1 MVNNMR
7 KDFIRKVKA
16 MLLTVVILTA
26 LTLFTILTVGVV
38 LSLMSVEY
46 TITIEHIKTSF
57 LGAGCGIGL
66 AAVYKDMLDYL
77 GKD

>member
-7 KDFIRKVKA
+7 RDFIRKVKA
-16 MLLTVVILTA
+16 MLLTVVVLIA
-26 LTLFTILTVGVV
+26 LTLFTMLVVGII

-46 TITIEHIKTSF
+46 IITIEHIKASF

-66 AAVYKDMLDYL
+66 VAVYKDMLDYL
-77 GKD
+77 KD